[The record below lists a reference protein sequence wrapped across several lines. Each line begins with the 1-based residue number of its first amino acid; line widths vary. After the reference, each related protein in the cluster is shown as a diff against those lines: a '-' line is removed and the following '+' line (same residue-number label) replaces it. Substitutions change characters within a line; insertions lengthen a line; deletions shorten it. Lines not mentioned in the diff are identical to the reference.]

1 MKPCFLDVSRRI
13 QLKKKSGKSRKI
25 PTLIIIGYHG
35 IGIPTAGFR
44 DPEHFSI
51 PIPNPDP
58 GNLRNPD
65 PEANPVRD
73 RD

>member
-1 MKPCFLDVSRRI
+1 MFKVGFD
-13 QLKKKSGKSRKI
+13 
-25 PTLIIIGYHG
+25 G
-35 IGIPTAGFR
+35 IGIPTAGSR

-58 GNLRNPD
+58 ENLRNPD
-65 PEANPVRD
+65 PEVNPVRD